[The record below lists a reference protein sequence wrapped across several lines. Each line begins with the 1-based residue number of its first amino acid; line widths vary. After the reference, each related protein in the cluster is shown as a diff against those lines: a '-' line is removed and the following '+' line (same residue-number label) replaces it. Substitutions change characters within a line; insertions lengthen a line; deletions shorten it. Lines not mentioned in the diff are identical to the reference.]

1 MKNSRRAITLWPILS
16 GEVGAGGGNLV
27 GESVNWEARW
37 SEVASNPDSIFF
49 FSLIYFG
56 RGGVVVVVVF
66 VVVV

>member
-1 MKNSRRAITLWPILS
+1 M
-16 GEVGAGGGNLV
+16 GAGGGNLV

-56 RGGVVVVVVF
+56 RGGVIVVVVF